1 MSSLFRITASIATA
15 VTVGIGSL
23 SIHSSAQAQ
32 AEPSK
37 RYIVAHK
44 KGDGPRAEKAAR
56 KMAKFARR
64 LKRRDLLSVE
74 LTDRQLEKLRR
85 HPLFSATMIE
95 EDPRRYLLADNTSE
109 TIPYGITMV
118 GADPG
123 TGLLPGS
130 ASTKVCI
137 IDSGYE
143 MSHPDLPG
151 PDRVSGIS
159 QTGDLWDAPGDSHG
173 THVAGTIAAL
183 GDNNRGV
190 RGVHTGANLSLHIVK
205 VFDDSGAWT
214 RASDLIDA
222 LDNCVANGAD
232 IVSMSLG
239 GSYESSA
246 EAQAFADALASG
258 VLSIAAAG
266 NSGNTQESFPASH
279 DAVMSVAAIDDA
291 KNLASFS
298 QRNAQVEVSAP
309 GVGVDSTVTGGGY
322 ARYNGTSMATPHVAG
337 VAALVKSNHPE
348 CTATQM
354 RRALILA
361 AEDLGLAGRDTS
373 YGFGLV
379 NAAMTS
385 EIIKQ
390 YGCDN
395 LPAEPGPPEPE
406 ELSNGDIVSG
416 LAASQNEG
424 FTYKVVLPDG
434 ATDLDVRISG
444 GSGDADLYVRAGQA
458 PTLTAYDCR
467 PWLAGNTEQ
476 CFTGAPSSGVHYI
489 SVIAYS
495 SFSNVNLSVS
505 WQDNVVGPPVNQ
517 APVANIDPSN
527 TSGKAPLTVN
537 FDGSGSSDDVGVTD
551 YLWDFGD
558 GNTDSGI
565 NVTHTYTVPGDYS
578 AALTVS
584 DGELSDSTSVNI
596 TVLPENRAPTAEFSI
611 SPTGDI
617 DTETTV
623 SFSASASDPDGDAVT
638 FAWDF
643 GDGATA
649 NGASTTHQYATAG
662 SYVVSLTATDTE
674 GASDVAQQT
683 LTVDESV
690 APPPPPPPSVELRVS
705 LNNRGTKARL
715 RWDTQDIATSRVRIF
730 RNGSY
735 IKRTRND
742 GAWNDGNYSNGDS
755 YVLCDDSASNCSSSV
770 AP

>member
-1 MSSLFRITASIATA
+1 MSPLVGITTSVVTA
-15 VTVGIGSL
+15 VAVGIGSL
-23 SIHSSAQAQ
+23 SFHSSALAQ
-32 AEPSK
+32 AESSK

-44 KGDGPRAEKAAR
+44 KGDGPSAEKAAR

-74 LTDRQLEKLRR
+74 LTDRQLAKLRR
-85 HPLFSATMIE
+85 HPLFSATLIE
-95 EDPRRYLLADNTSE
+95 EDPRRYLFADNSSE

-118 GADPG
+118 GADPDA
-123 TGLLPGS
+123 GLLPG
-130 ASTKVCI
+130 AAATKVCI

-143 MSHPDLPG
+143 MAHPDLPG

-183 GDNNRGV
+183 GDNTRGV
-190 RGVHTGANLSLHIVK
+190 RGVHTGTNLSLHIVK

-214 RASDLIDA
+214 RTSDLIDA

-239 GSYESSA
+239 GSYESSV
-246 EAQAFADALASG
+246 EAQAFADALANG
-258 VLSIAAAG
+258 VLAVAAAG

-291 KNLASFS
+291 KNLAFFS
-298 QRNAQVEVSAP
+298 QQNSQVEVSAP

-348 CTATQM
+348 CTATQL

-361 AEDLGLAGRDTS
+361 AEDLGLAGRDSS

-385 EIIKQ
+385 EIINQ
-390 YGCDN
+390 YGCGN

-416 LAASQNEG
+416 LAASQSEG
-424 FTYKVVLPDG
+424 FTYKVVLPEG
-434 ATDLDVRISG
+434 TTDLDVRISG
-444 GSGDADLYVRAGQA
+444 GSGDADLYVRASQA
-458 PTLTAYDCR
+458 PTLSEYDCR
-467 PWLAGNTEQ
+467 PWLTGNTEQ
-476 CFTGAPSSGVHYI
+476 CFTAAPSTGTHYV

-495 SFSNVNLSVS
+495 TFSNVSLSVT

-517 APVANIDPSN
+517 APVANINPSA
-527 TSGKAPLTVN
+527 TSGKAPLTVS
-537 FDGSGSSDDVGVTD
+537 FDGSGSSDDAGITD

-558 GNTDSGI
+558 GSTDSGV
-565 NVTHTYTVPGDYS
+565 NVSHTYTVAGDYS
-578 AALTVS
+578 ASLTVS
-584 DGELSDSTSVNI
+584 DGELSDTNSVNI
-596 TVLPENRAPTAEFSI
+596 RVLPENRAPTADVSV
-611 SPTGDI
+611 SPSENI

-623 SFSASASDPDGDAVT
+623 NFSASANDPDGDTVN

-643 GDGATA
+643 GDGTTA
-649 NGASTTHQYATAG
+649 SGTSTTHRYATAG
-662 SYVVSLTATDTE
+662 GYIVTLTATDTE
-674 GASDVAQQT
+674 GASDTVQQT
-683 LTVDESV
+683 LTVEESV
-690 APPPPPPPSVELRVS
+690 APPPPPPGVELRVS
-705 LNNRGTKARL
+705 LNRRGNKAKL
-715 RWDTQDIATSRVRIF
+715 RWDSQDIATNRVRVF
-730 RNGSY
+730 RNGNY

-755 YVLCDDSASNCSSSV
+755 YVLCDDSTSNCSSSQ